1 MLFLRSSSIVAGIR
15 LRLVE
20 AGLTSIGSMGSM
32 GKHKF
37 GGQKI
42 VIGAIEIDTRRL
54 RLIELLQTP
63 NRIVSEP
70 FLESLSNE
78 RYAFH
83 YRRWYRLSRCRVVR
97 IYQRYI

>member
-1 MLFLRSSSIVAGIR
+1 MPFLRSSSIVAGIR

-42 VIGAIEIDTRRL
+42 VIGAIEIDTRVLRL
-54 RLIELLQTP
+54 RLKLIDY
-63 NRIVSEP
+63 S
-70 FLESLSNE
+70 
-78 RYAFH
+78 
-83 YRRWYRLSRCRVVR
+83 RRRTRQY
-97 IYQRYI
+97 

>member
-20 AGLTSIGSMGSM
+20 AGLTSIGSMG
-32 GKHKF
+32 KHKF

-54 RLIELLQTP
+54 RLQIIPDTEQDSIEL
-63 NRIVSEP
+63 
-70 FLESLSNE
+70 FLE
-78 RYAFH
+78 H
-83 YRRWYRLSRCRVVR
+83 
-97 IYQRYI
+97 